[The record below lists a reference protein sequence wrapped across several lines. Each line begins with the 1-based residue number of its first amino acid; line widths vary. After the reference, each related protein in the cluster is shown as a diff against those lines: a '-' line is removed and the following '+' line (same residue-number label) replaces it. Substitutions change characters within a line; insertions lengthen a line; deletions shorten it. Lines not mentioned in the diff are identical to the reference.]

1 MPVFRVMQGWQH
13 IEDAWERTSRSDPL
27 HDCWRVC
34 GWAIRSVRSVPCCSR
49 CQGMTASGPGG
60 LAMAGET
67 DRVLRIREA
76 AALRE
81 RSEKHTSELQSLMRI
96 SYAVF
101 CLTQKK
107 KHNND

>member
-49 CQGMTASGPGG
+49 CQGMTASGPAG
-60 LAMAGET
+60 LAMAEET
-67 DRVLRIREA
+67 GRVLRIREA
-76 AALRE
+76 AALLKVHPNTIRCLRAE
-81 RSEKHTSELQSLMRI
+81 GRI
-96 SYAVF
+96 PAADWSWI
-101 CLTQKK
+101 
-107 KHNND
+107 

>member
-49 CQGMTASGPGG
+49 CQGMTACGPAG
-60 LAMAGET
+60 LAMAEET
-67 DRVLRIREA
+67 GRVLRIKEA
-76 AALRE
+76 AALLNVHLNTIRCLRAE
-81 RSEKHTSELQSLMRI
+81 GRI
-96 SYAVF
+96 PVA
-101 CLTQKK
+101 
-107 KHNND
+107 D